1 MNKKYL
7 AELGLKTLREQT
19 KFDPRLGKPAPPSY
33 TGYSPSSDVMTGE
46 KLVGTGAIGPGGKQ
60 LTHQQIKYPNAAKH
74 SFSGIPIPKLRDFFG
89 RRRTR

>member
-19 KFDPRLGKPAPPSY
+19 GFDPRLGKPAPPSY
-33 TGYSPSSDVMTGE
+33 TGYSSSKDFMPG
-46 KLVGTGAIGPGGKQ
+46 KLNGPVAIGPGGKQ
-60 LTHQQIKYPNAAKH
+60 LTPQQIKYPNATKH

-89 RRRTR
+89 KRRTR